1 MCKSLIKHFE
11 ELDFTVIATVVD
23 MGVNFKVYDKFG
35 ESEEGYVYKLA
46 GSDDLLDFT
55 TDLNKSEVYLHGDV
69 RVNGCS
75 DWHFDEQDRGMLH
88 GCNKAGLVRI
98 GLIMGE
104 CWDWAREL
112 CPNFI
117 QGDVNVEGRGTN
129 LDGVST

>member
-1 MCKSLIKHFE
+1 MSASVIKHFKD
-11 ELDFTVIATVVD
+11 LDITVVATPND
-23 MGVNFKVYDKFG
+23 YGVNYKVYNLVGVGDD
-35 ESEEGYVYKLA
+35 GYVYQLA
-46 GSDDLLDFT
+46 GSDDCC
-55 TDLNKSEVYLHGDV
+55 DLTSDLKQSELFLHGDV

-104 CWDWAREL
+104 CWDWACEL